1 METRAKITQI
11 TQAFPSRKT
20 VITIEVD
27 SSPASVEELVG
38 KDLTIDLKQ
47 YRRKRSLDAN
57 AYYWQLCSRI
67 AKKRG
72 ISKTEEHNRLLA
84 EYGTESMVDGALEW
98 SVKAKTFDWTKAEE
112 THYRPSGYF
121 VTTKDGTR
129 LPIFWVIRGTHTY
142 NSEEMAQL
150 INGTVDEAKEHG
162 IETMTPDEISRMTA
176 AWRTR

>member
-1 METRAKITQI
+1 METRAKITQL

-20 VITIEVD
+20 LVTIEID
-27 SSPASVEELVG
+27 AAPASVEELVG
-38 KDLTIDLKQ
+38 KDLSIDLKQ

-57 AYYWQLCSRI
+57 AYYWQLCSKI

-98 SVKAKTFDWTKAEE
+98 SVKAMNFDWTKSET
-112 THYRPSGYF
+112 THYRPSGYT
-121 VTTKDGTR
+121 VSTADGAR

-142 NSEEMAQL
+142 NSEEMSTL
-150 INGTVDEAKEHG
+150 INGTVEEAKSHG

-176 AWRTR
+176 AWRSR